1 MRLIVTGGAGFIGSA
16 VVCSTVKA
24 GHEVLTIDKLTYAGR
39 REALAEV
46 MGSPRHRFLEA
57 DIADGVTMEAAFAD
71 FDPDAVLHLAAE
83 SHVDRSIDGPGE
95 FVATNVN
102 GTFVLLE
109 AASRQWSRLGGER
122 RDRFRFL
129 HVSTDE
135 VFGSLGE
142 TGRFDERSRY
152 APNSPYAA
160 SKAASD
166 HFARAWHHTYGLP
179 VIVTNCSNNF
189 GPRQHAEKLI
199 PTVIRH
205 SLDCAAIPVYGS
217 GANTRDW
224 LYVEDHVSGLL
235 AALRQGKPGDTYLF
249 GGRCEVRNID
259 LATKICDL
267 LDTRSPRSDGKPYAQ
282 QLTFVADRPG
292 HDFRYA
298 IDPSHA
304 EATLGWAAKKRL
316 EHGLAAT
323 VDWYL
328 ANSNWL
334 IPVSELGRL
343 GMRRADRSPA
353 PQVPKAQSS

>member
-1 MRLIVTGGAGFIGSA
+1 MRLIVTAGAGFIGSA
-16 VVCSTVKA
+16 VVCSAVKA

-46 MGSPRHRFLEA
+46 MGFPSHRRA
-57 DIADGVTMEAAFAD
+57 GGV
-71 FDPDAVLHLAAE
+71 
-83 SHVDRSIDGPGE
+83 
-95 FVATNVN
+95 
-102 GTFVLLE
+102 
-109 AASRQWSRLGGER
+109 R
-122 RDRFRFL
+122 RDERERHL
-129 HVSTDE
+129 RPSRSGEPTVVAARRGATRPVPVPPRVHGRG
-135 VFGSLGE
+135 FGTLGE

-205 SLDCAAIPVYGS
+205 SLDCAPIPIYGS

-249 GGRCEVRNID
+249 GGRCELCNID

-267 LDTRSPRSDGKPYAQ
+267 LETRSPRSDGKPYAQ

-316 EHGLAAT
+316 EQGLAAT

-334 IPVSELGRL
+334 ISVSELGRL
-343 GMRRADRSPA
+343 GMRRAGSSPA

>member
-1 MRLIVTGGAGFIGSA
+1 MRIIVTGGAGFIGSA
-16 VVCSTVKA
+16 VVCSAVKA
-24 GHEVLTIDKLTYAGR
+24 GHQVLTIDKLTYAGR

-46 MGSPRHRFLEA
+46 IGSPHHHFLKA
-57 DIADGVTMEAAFAD
+57 DIADSAAMEIAFVD
-71 FDPDAVLHLAAE
+71 FDADAVLRLAAE

-109 AASRQWSRLGGER
+109 AATRQWSRLSGER
-122 RDRFRFL
+122 RDRFRFI

-142 TGRFDERSRY
+142 TGCFDSSSRY

-179 VIVTNCSNNF
+179 VIVTNCSNNY

-205 SLDCAAIPVYGS
+205 ALDGAPIPVYGS

-235 AALRQGKPGDTYLF
+235 AALGHGKPGDTYLF

-259 LATKICDL
+259 LVTKICAL
-267 LDTRSPRSDGKPYAQ
+267 LDARSPHSEASSYAQ
-282 QLTFVADRPG
+282 QITFVTDRPG

-304 EATLGWAAKKRL
+304 EAALGWAAKERL
-316 EHGLAAT
+316 ERGLAAT
-323 VDWYL
+323 IDWYL
-328 ANSNWL
+328 ANSGWL
-334 IPVSELGRL
+334 IPVSELGRQ
-343 GMRRADRSPA
+343 GTRRADTTAASP
-353 PQVPKAQSS
+353 PSKAGSS